1 MKLLS
6 IVLLTIV
13 AISCDSKETAS
24 KPEKQLPVLNY
35 LALGD
40 SYTIGESVTEKERF
54 PVILVDTLNKL
65 NFNYSKPK
73 IIAKTGWTTDEL
85 KTAIVA
91 ENIEERFNLVTLLIG
106 VNNQYRGRDVE
117 EYRTEFIELL
127 NMAIE
132 FGDNNPKNVIVIS
145 IPDWGVSPFAA
156 NRNRTEI
163 STEIDAFNLVK
174 KEETIKKGVKFVNIT
189 PISRTALNNA
199 DMIASDGLHFS
210 GKMHQLWVNEILNL
224 HFN

>member
-1 MKLLS
+1 M
-6 IVLLTIV
+6 
-13 AISCDSKETAS
+13 
-24 KPEKQLPVLNY
+24 
-35 LALGD
+35 
-40 SYTIGESVTEKERF
+40 
-54 PVILVDTLNKL
+54 VDTLNKL

-210 GKMHQLWVNEILNL
+210 GKMHQLWVNEILKSA
-224 HFN
+224 F

>member
-210 GKMHQLWVNEILNL
+210 GKMHQLWVNEILKSA
-224 HFN
+224 F